1 MNKTVPFLKEGEL
14 GEMDEQM
21 IIGFCPLIKGAQSA
35 LSTDDKL
42 LLS

>member
-21 IIGFCPLIKGAQSA
+21 IIGFCPLI
-35 LSTDDKL
+35 TDDKL